1 MADRIVSDLRKALNL
16 LGGVARSGNIPVTVF
31 RGLLN
36 SAWPP
41 LVITADY
48 TLKASDSGGMI
59 VHNSPSGHSLIVPA
73 GLAPGYFCTLLQ
85 VDAGQ
90 LTITA
95 SGVTI
100 FNANTFTKTGRKGAQ
115 MALYS
120 WAQDQFISW
129 GDGA

>member
-1 MADRIVSDLRKALNL
+1 MADRVVSDLRKALNL
-16 LGGVARSGNIPVTVF
+16 LGGMARPGNIPAAIF

-36 SAWPP
+36 SPQAP

-48 TLKASDSGGMI
+48 TLKAGDSGAM
-59 VHNSPSGHSLIVPA
+59 VVLNSVTGRTLTVPA
-73 GLAPGYFCTLLQ
+73 GLPPGFFVSVLQ

-100 FNANTFTKTGRKGAQ
+100 FNANTFTKTSRKGAQ

-120 WAQDQFISW
+120 WAQDTFMSW